1 MIIIMT
7 LKEKINASIILGSY
21 LDTLGFY
28 NGIWEFNFRSNMK
41 INDLETGSYINYEI
55 LSDFFS
61 KGGFNIDISDWN
73 SSDDTIM
80 MIATIKACNKG
91 GSQEHFIDEYLKI
104 MPLLEEKKRLSGV
117 ATINSLR
124 ILKKSRDPSKILYSS
139 SMGGNGAAMRTHYIG
154 IHFKDIK
161 KIIDVS
167 IMASR
172 LTHNYPLGFLSGMT
186 IALFTHWAIN
196 DIEPWKW
203 CTKLI
208 ELEENGTIDKII
220 KETADDIYDKYMID
234 KSEFWNVIYKYKEF
248 RASRFHLRTYE
259 FRFGYD
265 RLDDLFNVL
274 YNKNSKELVRF
285 GGSGVSA
292 VLIAYDSILL
302 SIIPKGS
309 TELTDEMDLNK
320 PEKLLYS
327 WQNLVFLSTL
337 HFGDNDTIG
346 AIAGMLFGAL
356 RGFDGV
362 SNKILNMLEF
372 KDEIK
377 KLTH

>member
-1 MIIIMT
+1 MK

-21 LDTLGFY
+21 LDTLGFC
-28 NGIWEFNFRSNMK
+28 NGIWEFNFKSNMK
-41 INDLETGSYINYEI
+41 INDLQVGNYINYEI

-91 GSQEHFIDEYLKI
+91 GSQENFIDEYLKI
-104 MPLLEEKKRLSGV
+104 FPLLEEKKRISGI
-117 ATINSLR
+117 ATLNSLR
-124 ILKKSRDPSKILYSS
+124 ILKKTRDPSKIIYSS

-161 KIIDVS
+161 KIIEVS
-167 IMASR
+167 IMSSR
-172 LTHNYPLGFLSGMT
+172 LTHNYPLGFLSGMAV
-186 IALFTHWAIN
+186 ALFTNWAIN

-203 CTKLI
+203 CEKLI
-208 ELEENGTIDKII
+208 ELEDKGIIDEIMKKIA
-220 KETADDIYDKYMID
+220 KDIYDKYIID
-234 KSEFWNVIYKYKEF
+234 KNEFWNVVYKYKEF
-248 RASRFHLRTYE
+248 RVNRFHLRTYE
-259 FRFGYD
+259 FRFGFD
-265 RLDDLFNVL
+265 RNDDLVNIL
-274 YNKNSKELVRF
+274 YNKNLKDFSRM
-285 GGSGVSA
+285 GGDGVSA
-292 VLIAYDSILL
+292 VLMAYDSLLL
-302 SIIPKGS
+302 SLMPKGS
-309 TELTDEMDLNK
+309 SELSEEIDLNK
-320 PEKLLYS
+320 PEKLIYS

-362 SNKILNMLEF
+362 NEKVLNMLEF
-372 KDEIK
+372 KDDIK
-377 KLTH
+377 KLLD

>member
-1 MIIIMT
+1 MILK
-7 LKEKINASIILGSY
+7 LKEKIKASIILGSY

-28 NGIWEFNFRSNMK
+28 NGIWEFNFKSNQV
-41 INDLETGSYINYEI
+41 ISNLQQAYNINYEI
-55 LSDFFS
+55 VADFFS
-61 KGGFNIDISDWN
+61 KGGFNIDISDWD

-91 GSQEHFIDEYLKI
+91 GNQDNFIDEYLKI

-117 ATINSLR
+117 ATLNSLR
-124 ILKKSRDPSKILYSS
+124 ILKKYRDPAKILYSS

-161 KIIDVS
+161 KIIEVS

-186 IALFTHWAIN
+186 VALMTFWAIN
-196 DIEPWKW
+196 DIYPWEW
-203 CTKLI
+203 CNKLI
-208 ELEENGTIDKII
+208 ELETNGTIDNII
-220 KETADDIYDKYMID
+220 KNIADDIYEKYMVD
-234 KSEFWNVIYKYKEF
+234 KNDFWNIVYKYKEF

-265 RLDDLFNVL
+265 RLDDLLDVL
-274 YNKNSKELVRF
+274 YNKNLKDLNRF
-285 GGSGVSA
+285 GGSGVTA
-292 VLIAYDSILL
+292 VLLAYDSILL

-309 TELTDEMDLNK
+309 NELNSEMDLSK
-320 PEKLLYS
+320 PKKLLYS

-346 AIAGMLFGAL
+346 AISGMLFGAL

-362 SNKILNMLEF
+362 SENVLNMLEF
-372 KDEIK
+372 KNEINK
-377 KLTH
+377 VII

>member
-1 MIIIMT
+1 MILKI

-41 INDLETGSYINYEI
+41 INDLQTGNYINYEI

-61 KGGFNIDISDWN
+61 KGGFNIDISDWD

-91 GSQEHFIDEYLKI
+91 GNQKDFIDEYLKI

-117 ATINSLR
+117 ATVNSLR
-124 ILKKSRDPSKILYSS
+124 ILKKTGDPSKIIYSS

-154 IHFKDIK
+154 IHFKEIK
-161 KIIDVS
+161 KIIEVS
-167 IMASR
+167 IMSSR

-186 IALFTHWAIN
+186 VALMTFWAIN

-203 CTKLI
+203 CDKLI
-208 ELEENGTIDKII
+208 ELEENGTIDEII
-220 KETADDIYDKYMID
+220 KNTADDIYDKYMID
-234 KSEFWNVIYKYKEF
+234 KSEFWNVVYKYKEF
-248 RASRFHLRTYE
+248 RVNRFHLRTYE
-259 FRFGYD
+259 FRFGFD
-265 RLDDLFNVL
+265 RNNDLVNIL
-274 YNKNSKELVRF
+274 YNNTLKDYSRM
-285 GGSGVSA
+285 GGDGVSA

-309 TELTDEMDLNK
+309 EELTDEMDLNK

-327 WQNLVFLSTL
+327 WQNLVFLSAL

-362 SNKILNMLEF
+362 SNKVLNMLEF

>member
-1 MIIIMT
+1 MT

-28 NGIWEFNFRSNMK
+28 NGIWEFNFKTNMK
-41 INDLETGSYINYEI
+41 INDLQLGNYINYEI

-80 MIATIKACNKG
+80 MIATIKACNNG
-91 GSQEHFIDEYLKI
+91 GSIDNFIDEYLKI
-104 MPLLEEKKRLSGV
+104 IPLLEEKKRLSGV
-117 ATINSLR
+117 ATVNSLR
-124 ILKKSRDPSKILYSS
+124 ILKKTRDPSKIIYSS

-154 IHFKDIK
+154 IHFKEIK
-161 KIIDVS
+161 KIIEVS

-186 IALFTHWAIN
+186 VALFTHWAIN

-203 CTKLI
+203 CDKLL
-208 ELEENGTIDKII
+208 ELEENGSIDEII
-220 KETADDIYDKYMID
+220 KKTAEDIYEKYIID

-248 RASRFHLRTYE
+248 RVNRFHLRTFE

-265 RLDDLFNVL
+265 RNDDLNNIL
-274 YNKNSKELVRF
+274 YNRNLKDFSRM
-285 GGSGVSA
+285 GGDGVSA
-292 VLIAYDSILL
+292 VLMAYDSLLL

-309 TELTDEMDLNK
+309 SELNEEMDLNK
-320 PEKLLYS
+320 TDKLMYS
-327 WQNLVFLSTL
+327 WQNLVFLSAL

-346 AIAGMLFGAL
+346 AIAGMLYGAL

-362 SNKILNMLEF
+362 SDKVLNMLEF

-377 KLTH
+377 KLLH

>member
-28 NGIWEFNFRSNMK
+28 NGLWEFNFKSNMK
-41 INDLETGSYINYEI
+41 IDNLQLGSYINYEI

-91 GSQEHFIDEYLKI
+91 GDQKDFIDEYLKI

-124 ILKKSRDPSKILYSS
+124 LLKKYRDPSKILYSS

-172 LTHNYPLGFLSGMT
+172 LTHNYPLGFLSGMAV
-186 IALFTHWAIN
+186 ALFTHWAIN

-203 CTKLI
+203 CDKLI
-208 ELEENGTIDKII
+208 ELEEKGTIDEII
-220 KETADDIYDKYMID
+220 KKNADDIYDKYMID
-234 KSEFWNVIYKYKEF
+234 KTEFWNVVYKYREF
-248 RASRFHLRTYE
+248 RVNRFHLRTYE
-259 FRFGYD
+259 FRFGFD
-265 RLDDLFNVL
+265 RNNDLSNIL
-274 YNKNSKELVRF
+274 YNNNLKDYSRM
-285 GGSGVSA
+285 GGDGVSA
-292 VLIAYDSILL
+292 VLMAYDSILL

-309 TELTDEMDLNK
+309 EELTEEMDLNK

-362 SNKILNMLEF
+362 SNKVLNMLEF

-377 KLTH
+377 KII